1 VAELH
6 VTPVAVI
13 GMACRLPGAIDSP
26 ELLWEAVLR
35 GDDLVTEIPTER
47 WDAESF
53 YDPERG
59 VPGRSVTKW
68 GGFLDDVAGFDSEFF
83 GISDREATAIDPQH
97 RLLLETS
104 WEALQHA
111 GLDPTSLAGSQTGVF
126 VGLGHDDYTVVSGK
140 AGALE
145 DPYGYTGTAFSM
157 ASGRISYT
165 LGLSGPAITV
175 DTACSSGLVTVHMA
189 CRSLHQGESDLALA
203 GGCMVVLDPW
213 VNASTSA
220 IGMLSATGRCQ
231 SFDVKANGFVRSE
244 GSAMVLLKRLPD
256 AVRDGDRI
264 LAVIRGTAS
273 NQDGRSETIT
283 SPSMDAQVAVYQ
295 SALAAAGVA
304 AASIG
309 MVEAHGTGTP
319 VGDPTEFK
327 SLAQVYGTDG
337 PCALASVKS
346 NLGHTE
352 SAAGTVGLIKAVLA
366 LRHGTVPRMLHFTQL
381 PEDLTR
387 IDTNLFVPQEI
398 TSWPGNDGHP
408 RRAAVSSYGMSGTN
422 AHAILEQAPAPATS
436 AETARHNG
444 VAVDSAMTAPLLFPV
459 SSTSVE
465 ALRRT
470 SGRLADWAERNTHDV
485 ALRDAA
491 YTLARRRAHGPVR
504 TAVLAADLPELA
516 TALREVAEGDLPYQP
531 AVGNDDRGPV
541 WVFSGQG
548 SQWAGMGVELLA
560 AEPVFAATVAQ
571 AELLIAEESGFSVTE
586 AMTSPET
593 VTGIDR
599 VQPTIFAMQ
608 VALAATMKSYGVVPG
623 AVIGHSLGEVAAA
636 VVAGALSLEDGV
648 RVICRRSSLC
658 VPLAGGGAMAS
669 VELPAQQVLS
679 QLADRGIND
688 VVVAVVASPSST
700 VIGGATETVRELVA
714 GWEQREVMARE
725 VAVDVASHSPQV
737 DPIIDELTDV
747 LADLDPAIPTIPYY
761 SATSID
767 PREAPYCDADYWV
780 ENLRHMVRFAAA
792 VQAALEDGYR
802 VFAELAP
809 HPLLTRAVEQTA
821 QSLETPA
828 AALAGMRRQQPL
840 PHGMRGLLADLHAAG
855 SAVDFSVLYPAGHLV
870 DAPLPT
876 WTHRHLILTPSA
888 QGSPTHGGSTV
899 SVHPLLGPHVRLQEE
914 PERHV
919 WQAEVGTK
927 ASPWL
932 ADHQIHSVPALPGA
946 AYCEMALAAARVVL
960 GDASEVRDIRFEQM
974 LLLDAETTVGAIAS
988 LEAPGVAS
996 FSVETNEEGTNV
1008 RWASAVLHASDDDYQ
1023 PPAHDLLALQAA
1035 HPIRVDGAEL
1045 RGSFDKRG
1053 IQFGPAFT
1061 GLAAVHTAGGSG
1073 STVLA
1078 EIGLPGSI
1086 RSHHGAFGVH
1096 PALLDACFQSVAAH
1110 PAARGVGNGGLLLP
1124 LGVRQL
1130 RAYGVAR
1137 DARYCYARV
1146 TASATG
1152 LDADLDVF
1160 DVHGTVL
1167 LTARGLQMGTASSE
1181 SSNRDRLLGESLLT
1195 IEWQPQALPAAADDQ
1210 AGKWLLINTA
1220 DDSDLLTT
1228 ELADTFKL
1236 HDKEVV
1242 SVSWS
1247 ARADHRANAERLAS
1261 YLREDEFAGAV
1272 VLTAPLNGSADEQS
1286 LTEGRE
1292 QVRHLV
1298 RIARELTELPGKSP
1312 RLLVVT
1318 RQAQL
1323 VRFSDEVNLEQA
1335 GLRGL
1340 LRVIGAENPHLRVTQ
1355 VDVDEDTDAEQLA
1368 RELLSGS
1375 NEDETAWRNGQWYA
1389 ARLRPSPLR
1398 PDERRTAV
1406 VDHAEGGVRLRVRTP
1421 GDLETMELVAVNRV
1435 PPGPGQ
1441 IEVAITA
1448 SSLNFAD
1455 VLVAMGRFP
1464 SIDER
1469 EPELGVDFVGV
1480 VTAVGPDVAGHQ
1492 VGDRVGGFS
1501 RNGCWATF
1509 VTCDAR
1515 VAVALPAGLT
1525 DHQAV
1530 AVSTGHATAW
1540 YGLHHQAKIAAGD
1553 RVLIHSATGGVG
1565 QAAVAIAR
1573 AAGAEIFA
1581 TAGSPKRRELLHRM
1595 GIEHVYDS
1603 RSTDFAELIRRD
1615 TDGYGVDIVLNSL
1628 TGAAQ
1633 RAGFELL
1640 ADGGR
1645 FVEIGK
1651 RDVYANARLGMYP
1664 FRRNLTFHYVDLA
1677 LMSDSHPHRIGEL
1690 LGTVFQRVAD
1700 GELPPAEYVLHRFA
1714 EATTAIRVMSAAEHT
1729 GKLILDVP
1737 RTGASRV
1744 VVPQE
1749 SARVFRSDGAY
1760 LITGGLGGLGLFLA
1774 EKMAAAGCGRIVLTS
1789 RSQPDSLAQASIE
1802 RIRATGADIVV
1813 ECGDVAARETAHRL
1827 VAAATATG
1835 LSVRGVLHAAA
1846 VVEDATLNNITDDLI
1861 DRDWAP
1867 KVYGAWNL
1875 HHATADQPL
1884 DWFCSFSSAA
1894 ALLGSRGQ
1902 GAYAAA
1908 NSWLDAF
1915 THWRRAQGLTAS
1927 AIAWGA
1933 WDEIGRGAGLAEGGE
1948 TTMIAPD
1955 DGAYAFEAVLRH
1967 DRAYTGYISIT
1978 GTPWLTAL
1986 AQRSQFAEA
1995 LHSAGQSATEAGKFR
2010 GELKELPTDE
2020 WPNRLRRLVSEQVSL
2035 ILRRSVDPN
2044 RSLSDYGLDSLGTL
2058 ELRTRIETETGI
2070 RISSTNIT
2078 TVRGL
2083 AGHLCD
2089 ALADLDPVPV

>member
-1 VAELH
+1 
-6 VTPVAVI
+6 
-13 GMACRLPGAIDSP
+13 MSCRLPGGIDSP
-26 ELLWEAVLR
+26 ELLWEALLR
-35 GDDLVTEIPTER
+35 GDDLVTEIPTDR
-47 WDAESF
+47 WDANDF

-59 VPGRSVTKW
+59 VPGRTVTKW
-68 GGFLDDVAGFDSEFF
+68 GGFLDDVAGFDADFF
-83 GISDREATAIDPQH
+83 GIGEREATAIDPQH

-104 WEALQHA
+104 WEALQYG
-111 GLDPTSLAGSQTGVF
+111 GLDPKSLAGSQTGVF
-126 VGLGHDDYTVVSGK
+126 VGLGHDDYTVVTGK

-165 LGLSGPAITV
+165 LGLSGPAATV

-203 GGCMVVLDPW
+203 GGCMAVLDPW

-220 IGMLSATGRCQ
+220 IGMLSATGRCH
-231 SFDVKANGFVRSE
+231 SFDVKADGFVRSE
-244 GSAMVLLKRLPD
+244 GCAMVVLKRLPD

-283 SPSMDAQVAVYQ
+283 SPSMDAQVSVYR
-295 SALAAAGVA
+295 SALEAAGVD

-309 MVEAHGTGTP
+309 MIEAHGTGTP
-319 VGDPTEFK
+319 VGDPTEFR
-327 SLAQVYGTDG
+327 SLAQVYGTER

-346 NLGHTE
+346 NVGHTE
-352 SAAGTVGLIKAVLA
+352 SAAGTVGLIKAVMA

-381 PEDLTR
+381 PEDLAR
-387 IDTNLFVPQEI
+387 IDTNLFVPEEN
-398 TSWPGNDGHP
+398 TRWPADNGHP

-422 AHAILEQAPAPATS
+422 AHAILEQAPEASAVTAEHNGATIASAMPVPLLLLVSATS
-436 AETARHNG
+436 A
-444 VAVDSAMTAPLLFPV
+444 D
-459 SSTSVE
+459 
-465 ALRRT
+465 ALRLT
-470 SGRLADWAERNTHDV
+470 AGRLADWAERNADDV
-485 ALRDAA
+485 AVRDAA

-504 TAVLAADLPELA
+504 TAVLGADLPEFA
-516 TALREVAEGDLPYQP
+516 AALREVAGSDLPYQP

-560 AEPVFAATVAQ
+560 GEPVFAATIAQ
-571 AELLIAEESGFSVTE
+571 VEPLIADESGFLVTE
-586 AMTSPET
+586 AMSSLET

-599 VQPTIFAMQ
+599 IQPTIFAMQ
-608 VALAATMKSYGVVPG
+608 LALAATMKSYGVVPG

-648 RVICRRSSLC
+648 RVICRRSKLC
-658 VPLAGGGAMAS
+658 VRLAGGGAMAS

-679 QLADRGIND
+679 QLADRGVND

-700 VIGGATETVRELVA
+700 VIGGATAPVRELVA
-714 GWEQREVMARE
+714 GWEQREIMARE
-725 VAVDVASHSPQV
+725 VAVDVASHTPQV
-737 DPIIDELTDV
+737 DPILDELADI
-747 LADLDPAIPTIPYY
+747 LADLEPATPTIPYY

-767 PREAPYCDADYWV
+767 PREEPCCDADYWV
-780 ENLRHMVRFAAA
+780 DNLRQMVRFAAA

-802 VFAELAP
+802 VFGELSP

-821 QSLETPA
+821 LSLETPA

-840 PHGMRGLLADLHAAG
+840 PHGLRGLLADLYAAG
-855 SAVDFSVLYPAGHLV
+855 AAVDFSVLYHAGHLV

-876 WTHRHLILTPSA
+876 WTHRRLILTPRSSA
-888 QGSPTHGGSTV
+888 THGGSTV

-946 AYCEMALAAARVVL
+946 AYCEMALAAAHAVL
-960 GDASEVRDIRFEQM
+960 GEASEVRDIRFEQM
-974 LLLDAETTVGAIAS
+974 LLLDGETAVGAVAS
-988 LEAPGVAS
+988 MESPAVAS
-996 FSVETNEEGTNV
+996 FSVETNDEGTNA
-1008 RWASAVLHASDDDYQ
+1008 RWASAVLHTAEDGYR
-1023 PPAHDLLALQAA
+1023 PPAHDLSALRAA
-1035 HPIRVDGAEL
+1035 HPVRIGGAEL
-1045 RGSFDKRG
+1045 RASFDKRG

-1061 GLAAVHTAGGSG
+1061 GLTAVHTADESS

-1078 EIGLPGSI
+1078 EIGLPGSL

-1110 PAARGVGNGGLLLP
+1110 PAARGVGGAGGSGLLLP

-1130 RAYGVAR
+1130 RSFGPAR
-1137 DARYCYARV
+1137 DARYCHARV

-1152 LDADLDVF
+1152 LDADLDLI

-1167 LTARGLQMGTASSE
+1167 LTARGLQMGTGASE
-1181 SSNRDRLLGESLLT
+1181 SSSRDRLLGESLLT
-1195 IEWQPQALPAAADDQ
+1195 IEWQSHALPATSEDQ
-1210 AGKWLLINTA
+1210 VGKWLLVNTS
-1220 DDSDLLTT
+1220 DDSDMLATK
-1228 ELADTFKL
+1228 LADTLKL
-1236 HDKEVV
+1236 RDREVT

-1247 ARADHRANAERLAS
+1247 ARADHRVNTERFAG
-1261 YLREDEFAGAV
+1261 YLREDEFAGV
-1272 VLTAPLNGSADEQS
+1272 VIVAAPRNGAADEQS

-1292 QVRHLV
+1292 QLRHLV

-1312 RLLVVT
+1312 RLYVAT
-1318 RQAQL
+1318 RQAQI
-1323 VRFSDEVNLEQA
+1323 VGTQGEIKQCEINLPQGA
-1335 GLRGL
+1335 LRGL

-1355 VDVDEDTDAEQLA
+1355 IDVDDDTDAEWLA

-1375 NEDETAWRNGQWYA
+1375 DEDETAWRSGQRYV

-1398 PDERRTAV
+1398 PDERHTTAV
-1406 VDHAEGGVRLRVRTP
+1406 NHADGGLRLRVRAP

-1455 VLVAMGRFP
+1455 VLMAMGRFP
-1464 SIDER
+1464 TVDDR
-1469 EPELGVDFVGV
+1469 EPELGVDFAGV
-1480 VTAVGPDVAGHQ
+1480 VTTVGSDAAHHQ

-1509 VTCDAR
+1509 VTCDAQA
-1515 VAVALPAGLT
+1515 AVSLPAGLT
-1525 DHQAV
+1525 DHHAV

-1540 YGLHHQAKIAAGD
+1540 YALHDQARISAGE

-1573 AAGAEIFA
+1573 AAGAEIYA
-1581 TAGSPKRRELLHRM
+1581 TAGSPERRELLRSM
-1595 GIEHVYDS
+1595 GIDHIYGS

-1633 RAGFELL
+1633 RTGFELL

-1677 LMSDSHPHRIGEL
+1677 LMSDSHPQRIGQLLDTVFHRI
-1690 LGTVFQRVAD
+1690 AD
-1700 GELPPAEYVLHRFA
+1700 GVLPPAAYTLHQFT

-1729 GKLILDVP
+1729 GKLVLDVP
-1737 RTGASRV
+1737 RTGASTV
-1744 VVPQE
+1744 AVPQE
-1749 SARVFRSDGAY
+1749 SARV
-1760 LITGGLGGLGLFLA
+1760 
-1774 EKMAAAGCGRIVLTS
+1774 
-1789 RSQPDSLAQASIE
+1789 
-1802 RIRATGADIVV
+1802 
-1813 ECGDVAARETAHRL
+1813 
-1827 VAAATATG
+1827 
-1835 LSVRGVLHAAA
+1835 
-1846 VVEDATLNNITDDLI
+1846 
-1861 DRDWAP
+1861 
-1867 KVYGAWNL
+1867 
-1875 HHATADQPL
+1875 
-1884 DWFCSFSSAA
+1884 
-1894 ALLGSRGQ
+1894 
-1902 GAYAAA
+1902 
-1908 NSWLDAF
+1908 
-1915 THWRRAQGLTAS
+1915 
-1927 AIAWGA
+1927 
-1933 WDEIGRGAGLAEGGE
+1933 
-1948 TTMIAPD
+1948 
-1955 DGAYAFEAVLRH
+1955 
-1967 DRAYTGYISIT
+1967 
-1978 GTPWLTAL
+1978 
-1986 AQRSQFAEA
+1986 
-1995 LHSAGQSATEAGKFR
+1995 
-2010 GELKELPTDE
+2010 
-2020 WPNRLRRLVSEQVSL
+2020 
-2035 ILRRSVDPN
+2035 
-2044 RSLSDYGLDSLGTL
+2044 
-2058 ELRTRIETETGI
+2058 
-2070 RISSTNIT
+2070 
-2078 TVRGL
+2078 
-2083 AGHLCD
+2083 
-2089 ALADLDPVPV
+2089 